1 MTTRRAAVGALLL
14 VLLPAPDLLAQAAP
28 AAAPKLSEQ
37 QMETFL
43 RNGRIVSRRT
53 GNRGVTDAFRVTLSD
68 GTTTH
73 DAQVQ
78 NVDISRAVF
87 DVGPKFSEVGF
98 RDSYKYN
105 IAGYRLARMLGLTNV
120 PISVPRTVDGKP
132 SAVTWWIDDVMFDEA
147 GRTKA
152 GTTGPNPQRTAAY
165 VHILRVFDELIQNRD
180 RNAGN
185 FVYTRDWTMWM
196 IDHTRAFRIGKEL
209 LKPELLQRCE
219 RAMCGAMRGLTR
231 EALAETMGDNLNGPE
246 IDGVIARRD
255 LILKLFDEKIAQ
267 RGEGAVLFTM
277 PAK

>member
-1 MTTRRAAVGALLL
+1 MTTRRVAVGALLL
-14 VLLPAPDLLAQAAP
+14 LLLQAPSLLAQTAP
-28 AAAPKLSEQ
+28 AAAPTLSEQ
-37 QMETFL
+37 QMEAFL

-68 GTTTH
+68 GTITH

-105 IAGYRLARMLGLTNV
+105 IAGYRLARMIGMSNV
-120 PISVPRTVDGKP
+120 PMSVPRTVDGKP
-132 SAVTWWIDDVMFDEA
+132 SAMTWWIDDVAFDEG

-152 GTTGPNPQRTAAY
+152 GAAGPNPQRTAAY
-165 VHILRVFDELIQNRD
+165 IHILRVFDELIQNRD
-180 RNAGN
+180 RNTGN
-185 FVYTRDWTMWM
+185 FLWTKDWTMWL

-209 LKPELLQRCE
+209 LKPQLLERCE
-219 RAMCGAMRGLTR
+219 RSMCAGMRALTR
-231 EALAETMGDNLNGPE
+231 EALERSMADLLTEPE
-246 IDGVIARRD
+246 IDGLMARRD

-267 RGEGAVLFTM
+267 RGEGAVLFTL
-277 PAK
+277 PSP